1 MCILNSLAIL
11 VSISNCEVFNLEEVN
26 QITITRVR
34 RLNIVYSDQT
44 KFSAVRVKR
53 TENSSSVSL
62 YASGYRGSAGIH

>member
-34 RLNIVYSDQT
+34 MLNIVYSDRK